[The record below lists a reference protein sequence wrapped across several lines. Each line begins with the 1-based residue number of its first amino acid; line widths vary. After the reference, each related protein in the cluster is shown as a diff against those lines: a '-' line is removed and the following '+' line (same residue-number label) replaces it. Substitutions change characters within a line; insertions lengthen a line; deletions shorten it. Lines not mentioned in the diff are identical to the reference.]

1 MTNVNFQAKSQMGFG
16 EAVKSFFGN
25 YANFKGR
32 ARRSEFWWAM
42 VFLWILYAVASGID
56 YSISGKLGAI
66 YGLVCLA
73 TVIPTLA
80 VSWRRL
86 HDIGKS
92 GANWLWCI
100 VPVIGAILLIIWYVR
115 DSEPDA
121 NRFGTSP
128 KYQ

>member
-1 MTNVNFQAKSQMGFG
+1 MTNVNLQAKPQVGFG

-56 YSISGKLGAI
+56 LSISGKPGAI

-73 TVIPTLA
+73 TFIPTLA
-80 VSWRRL
+80 ISWRRL

-92 GANWLWCI
+92 GANWFWCI

-121 NRFGTSP
+121 NRFGSSP